1 VLTPL
6 VSEALLNRLREAFH
20 ADIVGMASM
29 SVEQIHEVIGEQRV
43 LMVLQSWHDEQ
54 DPFQEVR

>member
-1 VLTPL
+1 
-6 VSEALLNRLREAFH
+6 LLNRLREAFH